1 MNLTSIT
8 NPLPGSGAAFRR
20 MQWALSFLML
30 VSVMSCGL
38 RKLSTQIKDRD
49 ESRKNIRLV
58 AGQKVVVLMPKVRES
73 EALTKTIRK
82 SGFDA
87 EGYCKALQLALIEEL
102 NSRGVEAVVGEEKK
116 GNTLEVEVM
125 ELKRKG
131 KFLGIA
137 GENEASLR
145 ASVVLV
151 VEGTRREFES
161 VTTEGQ
167 RSSTEVIGIQV
178 SGSDPVKTIVNTFGL
193 GIASRI
199 VK

>member
-1 MNLTSIT
+1 M
-8 NPLPGSGAAFRR
+8 
-20 MQWALSFLML
+20 
-30 VSVMSCGL
+30 
-38 RKLSTQIKDRD
+38 
-49 ESRKNIRLV
+49 
-58 AGQKVVVLMPKVRES
+58 VVLMPKVRES

-87 EGYCKALQLALIEEL
+87 EGFGRALQTALIEEL

-131 KFLGIA
+131 KVLGIF